1 MLNARNDKSLVII
14 IVRDHSGCSHVR
26 LRWNAMYY
34 NGFDQIGFTPIIT
47 PQPIFDATIL
57 KQTKAIIY
65 QRPIGSQDIAVLQEY
80 KIHQKKFGYKI
91 VFECDDQIFDID
103 DEGLPEYNMASEG
116 FNKDLQGINERVA
129 KAVSLCDEIAVS
141 TDYLKDAFIK
151 KFNCQNIRVI
161 RNVVPRFLWSYPRKP
176 HITEDL
182 KKPKIIYTGSPCHY
196 RNPCPPKVDAD
207 HPDGIL
213 ADLGDFDCAWK
224 DWIIKMVKEDK
235 IEFTVVGSQPYFFA
249 EIANKI
255 KQLPWKDTTSY
266 PRQVLEEHADFAI
279 APIVENQFNK
289 CKSSLRFIEACAAG
303 SLLLGTVFKDNKFSP
318 YEDIADPCKF
328 YPDVTMN
335 EINERFWALCKK
347 YNYNSI
353 LDWQYDQLN
362 NNGWWMESTKHADEW
377 MSMIDGNPNEKF
389 I

>member
-303 SLLLGTVFKDNKFSP
+303 SLLLGTVFKDNNFSP

>member
-1 MLNARNDKSLVII
+1 
-14 IVRDHSGCSHVR
+14 
-26 LRWNAMYY
+26 
-34 NGFDQIGFTPIIT
+34 
-47 PQPIFDATIL
+47 
-57 KQTKAIIY
+57 
-65 QRPIGSQDIAVLQEY
+65 
-80 KIHQKKFGYKI
+80 
-91 VFECDDQIFDID
+91 
-103 DEGLPEYNMASEG
+103 MASEG

-196 RNPCPPKVDAD
+196 RNPCPPKVDRD

-335 EINERFWALCKK
+335 EIDERFWALCKK
-347 YNYNSI
+347 DNYNSI

>member
-65 QRPIGSQDIAVLQEY
+65 QRPIGGQDIAVLQEY

-103 DEGLPEYNMASEG
+103 GEGLPEYNMASEG

-129 KAVSLCDEIAVS
+129 KAVSLCDEIVVS

-207 HPDGIL
+207 HPNGIL

-335 EINERFWALCKK
+335 EIDERFWALCKK
-347 YNYNSI
+347 DNYNAI

>member
-129 KAVSLCDEIAVS
+129 KAVSLCDEIVVS

-335 EINERFWALCKK
+335 EIDERFWALCKK

>member
-303 SLLLGTVFKDNKFSP
+303 SLLLGTVFKDNNFSP

-335 EINERFWALCKK
+335 EIDERFWALCKK

>member
-14 IVRDHSGCSHVR
+14 IVRDHSGCSHIR

-34 NGFDQIGFTPIIT
+34 NGFDQIGFIPIIT

-103 DEGLPEYNMASEG
+103 GEGLPEYNMASEG

-129 KAVSLCDEIAVS
+129 KAVSLCDEIVVS

-207 HPDGIL
+207 HPEGIL

-335 EINERFWALCKK
+335 EIDERFWALCKK
-347 YNYNSI
+347 DNYNSI

>member
-129 KAVSLCDEIAVS
+129 KAVSLCDEIVVS

>member
-1 MLNARNDKSLVII
+1 
-14 IVRDHSGCSHVR
+14 
-26 LRWNAMYY
+26 
-34 NGFDQIGFTPIIT
+34 
-47 PQPIFDATIL
+47 
-57 KQTKAIIY
+57 
-65 QRPIGSQDIAVLQEY
+65 
-80 KIHQKKFGYKI
+80 
-91 VFECDDQIFDID
+91 
-103 DEGLPEYNMASEG
+103 
-116 FNKDLQGINERVA
+116 
-129 KAVSLCDEIAVS
+129 
-141 TDYLKDAFIK
+141 
-151 KFNCQNIRVI
+151 
-161 RNVVPRFLWSYPRKP
+161 
-176 HITEDL
+176 
-182 KKPKIIYTGSPCHY
+182 
-196 RNPCPPKVDAD
+196 
-207 HPDGIL
+207 
-213 ADLGDFDCAWK
+213 
-224 DWIIKMVKEDK
+224 MVKEDK

-335 EINERFWALCKK
+335 EIDERFWALCKK
-347 YNYNSI
+347 DNYNSI

>member
-34 NGFDQIGFTPIIT
+34 NGFDSIGFTPIIT

-103 DEGLPEYNMASEG
+103 GEGLPEYNMASEG

-213 ADLGDFDCAWK
+213 ANLGDFDCAWK

-335 EINERFWALCKK
+335 EIDERFWALCKK
-347 YNYNSI
+347 DNYNAI

>member
-80 KIHQKKFGYKI
+80 KIYQKKFGYKI

-335 EINERFWALCKK
+335 EIDERFWALCKK